1 MAYWLFKSEPDT
13 FSIDDLA
20 RSPSQVTAW
29 EGVRNYQARNLL
41 RDEVR
46 LGDEAYF
53 YHSSCKEPGI
63 MVVMEVVRTGYPDI
77 SAFDPDSPYFDPKST
92 PQTPRW
98 FAVDV
103 KFKYYCAQVIPLSEL
118 RTNPSLRGMALLRRG
133 NRLSIL
139 PVTPAQWRFIQI
151 RWRARV

>member
-13 FSIDDLA
+13 FSLDDLA
-20 RSPSQVTAW
+20 RSPCQITAW

-41 RDEVR
+41 RDEVH

-63 MVVMEVVRTGYPDI
+63 VGVIEVVRTAYPDL
-77 SAFDPDSPYFDPKST
+77 SALDPNSPYFDPKST
-92 PQTPRW
+92 RQTPRW

-103 KFKYYCAQVIPLSEL
+103 KLKYHCAKIMPLSEL
-118 RTNPSLRGMALLRRG
+118 RTYPSLHDMALLRRG

-139 PVTPAQWRFIQI
+139 PVTTAQWRFIQT
-151 RWRARV
+151 RCRPRD

>member
-13 FSIDDLA
+13 FSLDDLA
-20 RSPSQVTAW
+20 RSPGHVTAW

-63 MVVMEVVRTGYPDI
+63 VGVVEVVRAAYPDY
-77 SAFDPDSPYFDPKST
+77 SAFDPNSPYFDPKST

-103 KFKYYCAQVIPLSEL
+103 KFKYDWTEIMSLSEL
-118 RTNPSLRGMALLRRG
+118 RTYPSLRDMALLRRG
-133 NRLSIL
+133 NRLSVL
-139 PVTPAQWRFIQI
+139 PVTTAQWRFIQS
-151 RWRARV
+151 RCRARI

>member
-13 FSIDDLA
+13 FSLDDLA
-20 RSPSQVTAW
+20 RSPGQVTAW
-29 EGVRNYQARNLL
+29 EGVRNYQARNFL

-63 MVVMEVVRTGYPDI
+63 AGVVEVVRAAYPDY
-77 SAFDPDSPYFDPKST
+77 SAFDPNSPYFDPKST

-103 KFKYYCAQVIPLSEL
+103 KFKYDWAEIMSLSEL
-118 RTNPSLRGMALLRRG
+118 RTYPSLHDMALLRRG

-139 PVTPAQWRFIQI
+139 PVTTAQWRFIQS
-151 RWRARV
+151 RRRARS